1 MICPTCQGDVPAAA
15 RFCPGCGS
23 PAAIPLTEGA
33 DPLRAALESSLGF
46 QYRIERL
53 LGRGGMGAVY
63 QARELALD
71 RDVAIKVLPPD
82 RVHATDALERF
93 RREARTAAR
102 LSHPNI
108 VPLYTFGEINGIVYF
123 VMGYVR
129 GESLAAQM
137 RHVGRVGAERTRGLL
152 IEVAEALAYA
162 HAQGVVH
169 RDIKPD
175 NILIDADSGRP
186 MLTDFGVAKAPS
198 LEGTLTA
205 TGLVVGTPHY
215 MSPEQAAGRPDI
227 DARSDLYSLGVMGYA
242 MLAGRLPFDGTTPGD
257 VLVQHLTKEPPP
269 LQAVAPGTP
278 YALSAALMRC
288 LAKDPAARW
297 LDAKALKGALTP
309 DESVP
314 ELPAKVRTLGV
325 LLQGLLGVLLLRA
338 YVWLYLACDPDQT
351 SAPAFLR
358 EPAEKVTFLVGA
370 AAAFT
375 AIQAR
380 RRLAL
385 PWPVILRSAFL
396 QPAWWPGWYPRALR
410 RPEDIWERLPLQVRA
425 ARHLAAVAILVW
437 AFLVI
442 PLIAMLTAAG
452 TVYERTGTQTGIGS
466 LALAQSQLV
475 LWLGLVTLAAIAGDV
490 LATLWLRRRLGD
502 EYEYDLNEMPVVGA
516 TWKHGSPW
524 RRPAYRALLRPI
536 DADEVATPRSED
548 ELEKAIQGR
557 ADAMPSGLVDVARAI
572 RSAARSIRASIAAL
586 DQETTALARD
596 TDPQEAARLEGKLSA
611 LGPPSPE
618 DPPDRKEMRDL
629 LARQL
634 SLIRKLLARLEA
646 SRRDRAEHIEM
657 LQSLWRRLASLA
669 DGPAWDS
676 GSSSRAVEQV
686 RALCAEIERRTV
698 RSKADVET
706 PEGNINELP
715 TLER

>member
-1 MICPTCQGDVPAAA
+1 MICPACQGDVPAGA
-15 RFCPGCGS
+15 RFCPSCGS
-23 PAAIPLTEGA
+23 PAAIPPPEAA

-46 QYRIERL
+46 QYRIDRP

-63 QARELALD
+63 LARELALD

-82 RVHATDALERF
+82 RSHGTNALERF

-108 VPLYTFGEINGIVYF
+108 VPLHTFGEVKGLVYF

-129 GESLAAQM
+129 GESLAPRL
-137 RHVGRVGAERTRGLL
+137 RHGVRVDADTTRRILV
-152 IEVAEALAYA
+152 EVADALAYA

-186 MLTDFGVAKAPS
+186 MLTDFGLAKARS
-198 LEGTLTA
+198 LEGSLTE

-227 DARSDLYSLGVMGYA
+227 DGRSDLYSLGVMGYA
-242 MLAGRLPFDGTTPGD
+242 MLAGRLPFDGKTPGD

-278 YALSAALMRC
+278 YRLSAALMRC
-288 LAKDPAARW
+288 LAKDPSARW
-297 LDAKALKGALTP
+297 PDAKALKEALTP

-314 ELPAKVRTLGV
+314 ELPAKVRAVGV
-325 LLQGLLGVLLLRA
+325 LFQGLLGLLLLRV

-385 PWPVILRSAFL
+385 PWPAIVRPAFL

-410 RPEDIWERLPLQVRA
+410 RPEDLWERLPPQVRA
-425 ARHLAAVAILVW
+425 ARHVVAITIVVWVLLLAPLLV
-437 AFLVI
+437 
-442 PLIAMLTAAG
+442 MLTAAG
-452 TVYERTGTQTGIGS
+452 SLYERTGMRTEIGS

-475 LWLGLVTLAAIAGDV
+475 LWIALLTLAAVVGDV

-502 EYEYDLNEMPVVGA
+502 EYEYDFDEMPVVGA
-516 TWKHGSPW
+516 TWKQGSPW
-524 RRPAYRALLRPI
+524 RRPAYQALLRPF
-536 DADEVATPRSED
+536 DADAVATPRSED
-548 ELEKAIQGR
+548 ELEAAIRCR
-557 ADAMPSGLVDVARAI
+557 ADAMPSGLVDVALAVRTAV
-572 RSAARSIRASIAAL
+572 RSIRASIAAL
-586 DQETTALARD
+586 DQETAALARD
-596 TDPQEAARLEGKLSA
+596 TDPLEAARLEGKLSA

-618 DPPDRKEMRDL
+618 DPPDRRKMRDL

-634 SLIRKLLARLEA
+634 SLIQDLLARLEA
-646 SRRDRAEHIEM
+646 ARRDRAGHVEM
-657 LQSLWRRLASLA
+657 LRSLWRRLASLA
-669 DGPAWDS
+669 DEPAWDS
-676 GSSSRAVEQV
+676 ASSSRAVEQL

-698 RSKADVET
+698 RSRPTVET
-706 PEGNINELP
+706 RHESIDELP